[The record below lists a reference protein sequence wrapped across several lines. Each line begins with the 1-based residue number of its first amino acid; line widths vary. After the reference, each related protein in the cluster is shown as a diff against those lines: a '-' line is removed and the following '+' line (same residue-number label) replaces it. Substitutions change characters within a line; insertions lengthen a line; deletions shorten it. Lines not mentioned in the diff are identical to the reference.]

1 MDFSKALRELHQERQ
16 RLDKLIAN
24 LDALKRGTQPGK
36 PPRRGRKNMP
46 PEERRIVSERM
57 RAYWARRRNASP
69 ESRATSA

>member
-24 LDALKRGTQPGK
+24 LDAVKRGTQPRK

-46 PEERRIVSERM
+46 PEERQIVSERM
-57 RAYWARRRNASP
+57 RAYWAKRRGAST
-69 ESRATSA
+69 EGLATPH